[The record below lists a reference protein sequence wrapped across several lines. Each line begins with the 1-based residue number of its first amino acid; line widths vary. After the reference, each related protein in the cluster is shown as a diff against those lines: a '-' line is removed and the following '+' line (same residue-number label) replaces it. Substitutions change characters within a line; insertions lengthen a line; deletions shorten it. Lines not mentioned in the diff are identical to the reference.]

1 MNIDIQIMNSY
12 VMNVEI
18 QVICEKMEKTENE
31 VECCIC
37 LEIEFG
43 VKLPNCNHF
52 VCPKCYYKL
61 YYGYL
66 SDAFYSN
73 NPCPIAPQKPIYP
86 YLNVIA
92 NLEIFHNLI
101 NKDTVKD
108 DKDWFVTEK
117 DWFISENEDLYNC
130 VKKSECVD
138 YVDMNVKKWFENNA
152 QLAQYE
158 NDVLQYDLDNI
169 KYSNQQ
175 LIYSELCKEEIEN
188 NMQNKCPMCRL

>member
-1 MNIDIQIMNSY
+1 MNLD
-12 VMNVEI
+12 VMNFEI
-18 QVICEKMEKTENE
+18 QVICENMEKTENE

-43 VKLPNCNHF
+43 VKLPNCNHS
-52 VCPKCYYKL
+52 VCPTCYYKL

-66 SDAFYSN
+66 SDEFYSN

-86 YLNVIA
+86 YLNVIE

-101 NKDTVKD
+101 NKDKVKELCIT
-108 DKDWFVTEK
+108 DKDWFITEK

-130 VKKSECVD
+130 VKKSEWVD
-138 YVDMNVKKWFENNA
+138 YVDMNVKEWFENNV

-158 NDVLQYDLDNI
+158 IDVLQYELDNI
-169 KYSNQQ
+169 KYS
-175 LIYSELCKEEIEN
+175 IYSELCEEEREN
-188 NMQNKCPMCRL
+188 NIQNKCPMCRL

>member
-1 MNIDIQIMNSY
+1 MLHTIPKARNQNIGTYCTAASFI
-12 VMNVEI
+12 
-18 QVICEKMEKTENE
+18 
-31 VECCIC
+31 
-37 LEIEFG
+37 
-43 VKLPNCNHF
+43 
-52 VCPKCYYKL
+52 

-130 VKKSECVD
+130 VNKSESVD
-138 YVDMNVKKWFENNA
+138 YVDMNVKKWFENNVR
-152 QLAQYE
+152 LAQYE
-158 NDVLQYDLDNI
+158 IDVLEYELDNI
-169 KYSNQQ
+169 NYSNQQ
-175 LIYSELCKEEIEN
+175 LIYFELSGEEREN
-188 NMQNKCPMCRL
+188 NIQNKCPMCRL

>member
-1 MNIDIQIMNSY
+1 MNFEIQI
-12 VMNVEI
+12 
-18 QVICEKMEKTENE
+18 ICEQMEKTENE

-66 SDAFYSN
+66 SDAFHSN
-73 NPCPIAPQKPIYP
+73 NPCPVAPQKPIYP
-86 YLNVIA
+86 YLDVIA

-101 NKDTVKD
+101 NKDM

-130 VKKSECVD
+130 IKKSECVD
-138 YVDMNVKKWFENNA
+138 YVDINVKKWFENNA

-158 NDVLQYDLDNI
+158 NDVLQYELDNI

-188 NMQNKCPMCRL
+188 NTQNRCPMCRL